1 MGKDA
6 ISQGKQEFTGFEEL
20 KQSMRTIKS
29 TYPRINSTQKSSLEK
44 NGNRSLAKP
53 LGKEI
58 VEMTRI
64 YLKGLANE
72 KVYLANEKVYFCAG
86 TKI

>member
-20 KQSMRTIKS
+20 KQSMGTIKS

-72 KVYLANEKVYFCAG
+72 KVYFCAG
-86 TKI
+86 TRI